1 LIKLGGIMLDKIL
14 EYQSID
20 NEIVNLENS
29 LSRSTDRIRATEIQ
43 KRLKDQ
49 HSMLVMLENNAN
61 KVNESYRKASV
72 KYQEY
77 LSKLEELEKQMSN
90 ADESKLSTYENA
102 YKDFAMIA
110 SGLEKEIN
118 NIYADVLQI
127 SKEYEDIIKRSK
139 TERANFD
146 KYKDS
151 YAKLKNEV
159 EPKIEKL
166 KTELS
171 KKEKEVECELFKIYK
186 HKRES
191 RIFPVFVELA
201 SNKCSGC
208 RMEVSA
214 SKIGQMKTNKYGIIE
229 CENCGRLIYKK

>member
-1 LIKLGGIMLDKIL
+1 
-14 EYQSID
+14 
-20 NEIVNLENS
+20 
-29 LSRSTDRIRATEIQ
+29 
-43 KRLKDQ
+43 
-49 HSMLVMLENNAN
+49 
-61 KVNESYRKASV
+61 
-72 KYQEY
+72 
-77 LSKLEELEKQMSN
+77 MSN

>member
-1 LIKLGGIMLDKIL
+1 MLDKIL

-127 SKEYEDIIKRSK
+127 SKEYEDIIKR
-139 TERANFD
+139 
-146 KYKDS
+146 
-151 YAKLKNEV
+151 
-159 EPKIEKL
+159 
-166 KTELS
+166 
-171 KKEKEVECELFKIYK
+171 
-186 HKRES
+186 
-191 RIFPVFVELA
+191 
-201 SNKCSGC
+201 
-208 RMEVSA
+208 
-214 SKIGQMKTNKYGIIE
+214 
-229 CENCGRLIYKK
+229 